1 MADLAKSFAQLKD
14 FDFNDIDF
22 NRVGVWPAPA
32 KIFLCALVVAAIV
45 AACYFL
51 FVKDK
56 EALLSREVSKEATLR
71 KDFQTKAFEAANL
84 EAYRVQMEQ
93 MRESFQAIVSRLP
106 TETEVPD
113 LIEDVDGKGEE
124 SRLSIDNIAMLNEV
138 QSEVHVEKPFNITV
152 TGGYHEFGAFVSGIA
167 GMPRI
172 VTLHNFS
179 IGPAPGNTGQLQMR
193 ILAKT
198 YRYRDLEGDN

>member
-14 FDFNDIDF
+14 FDVNDIDF

-32 KIFLCALVVAAIV
+32 KIFLCALAIGLIV

-56 EALLSREVSKEATLR
+56 EALLEREIAKESSLR
-71 KDFQTKAFEAANL
+71 ADFQTKAHDAANL
-84 EAYRVQMEQ
+84 EAYRVQMAQ
-93 MRESFQAIVSRLP
+93 MEESFKAIVSRLP
-106 TETEVPD
+106 SETEVPD
-113 LIEDVDGKGEE
+113 LIEDVDDKGEE
-124 SRLSIDNIAMLNEV
+124 SRLVINNIGMLPEV
-138 QSEVHVEKPFNITV
+138 QSDVHVEKPFNITV

-172 VTLHNFS
+172 VTLHDYS
-179 IGPAPGNTGQLQMR
+179 IGSAPGNTGQLQMK
-193 ILAKT
+193 ILART
-198 YRYRDLEGDN
+198 YRYRDQEGE